1 MRDINNNYD
10 DFMAF
15 LADSFEAI
23 TRIAADPA
31 VKAVFAEK
39 KPVMTLAKPLCT
51 DHADDIAQIFAA
63 LEGVPVDEFKG
74 GFNAIKA
81 FKATMQ
87 LLNSPVIKEL
97 FGSAGTEKGATSSGS
112 PQPTTME

>member
-15 LADSFEAI
+15 LADSFESI
-23 TRIAADPA
+23 TRIAADPV
-31 VKAVFAEK
+31 VKAVFTEK

-63 LEGVPVDEFKG
+63 LKGVPVEEFKK
-74 GFNAIKA
+74 GFNAIGA
-81 FKATMQ
+81 FKSTIQ
-87 LLNSPVIKEL
+87 LLNSPVIKDL
-97 FGSAGTEKGATSSGS
+97 FGYAVTEKGATSSGS
-112 PQPTTME
+112 PQQIIRD

>member
-23 TRIAADPA
+23 TQIAADPA
-31 VKAVFAEK
+31 VKAVFTEK

-51 DHADDIAQIFAA
+51 DHTDDIAQIFAA
-63 LEGVPVDEFKG
+63 LEGVPVEEFKK
-74 GFNAIKA
+74 GFNAIGA
-81 FKATMQ
+81 FKSTIQ
-87 LLNSPVIKEL
+87 LLNSPVIKDL
-97 FGSAGTEKGATSSGS
+97 FGSAVTEKGATSSGS
-112 PQPTTME
+112 PQQTIRD